1 MLKLFLTFEFN
12 KIREYFVTKTSAKL
26 ITSLLFLAVLLFVG
40 STIYF
45 FFMSG
50 FRFIAAET
58 EEGVRLTLTLFI
70 YELFLLIL
78 SGVIIFSAMVS
89 GLFNLFKGES
99 NTWII
104 GTPGYSI
111 FPKMVLY
118 RASVASLI
126 PLLIM
131 FMPAMLAFN
140 KMYNLNYLS
149 LLFIGVSVVLFL
161 VAYNSLT
168 LLLLLFVSLCYYKIS
183 NIFKRI
189 RFSFGGLIGILLV
202 LITGLIVAVWKAIGT
217 VDLVKLFRAEEITE
231 ELGLA
236 TIGEHFRF
244 LPSHP
249 FAMEIISWQSG
260 TISTAMSYFFVLL
273 LLTFILTLAW
283 WKFSPIF
290 YPLWQ
295 KFQEGNSQVIDGRS
309 IRTTK
314 KTPYY
319 FTGSSTL
326 ALFKKEVLVSTRNY
340 KGVLWFLFLSFIWLM
355 QIATN
360 VILSHNIQRYQPDL
374 SQKLIILQVIQF
386 IIAIYFMSSFTLRF
400 VFTSLSAEKK
410 TLWILASAPL
420 RFTKIFFSKYLFYL
434 SVFVT
439 MGVLMSYINS
449 IILGVSLYNA
459 LYFLILLV
467 AAIIFIVTCG
477 MSFGALFPNK
487 ETDDPEV
494 ISTSIPGL
502 SFTALSL
509 IFGALTD
516 YILYISLES
525 NQSTWIIVY
534 LGFVAI
540 TVAFLLAKVPR
551 IASERVFNS

>member
-1 MLKLFLTFEFN
+1 MLKLFLTFQFN
-12 KIREYFVTKTSAKL
+12 KLREYFVTRTAAKL
-26 ITSLLFLAVLLFVG
+26 ITSLLFLVVLLFIG

-45 FFMSG
+45 FFISG

-78 SGVIIFSAMVS
+78 SGVIIFSATVS

-99 NTWII
+99 NTWIMS
-104 GTPGYSI
+104 TPGYKI

-118 RASVASLI
+118 RTSVASLI

-131 FMPAMLAFN
+131 FVPAMVAFN
-140 KMYNLNYLS
+140 TMYHLQYLS
-149 LLFIGVSVVLFL
+149 FLCIGISVVLFL
-161 VAYNSLT
+161 ILYNAIT
-168 LLLLLFVSLCYYKIS
+168 LLMLLFVSLCYYKLS
-183 NIFKRI
+183 RVFKSL
-189 RFSFGGLIGILLV
+189 RFSFGGLIGILLILIGS
-202 LITGLIVAVWKAIGT
+202 LITIVWNAIGT

-231 ELGLA
+231 ELGLS
-236 TIGEHFRF
+236 TVGEHFRL

-260 TISTAMSYFFVLL
+260 ALGMAIGYFSVLL
-273 LLTFILTLAW
+273 IITIVSVLAW
-283 WKFSPIF
+283 WKFSTLF

-295 KFQEGNSQVIDGRS
+295 KFQEGTSGITHGKGKITLS
-309 IRTTK
+309 

-326 ALFKKEVLVSTRNY
+326 ALFKKEMLASSRNY
-340 KGVLWFLFLSFIWLM
+340 KGVLWFSFLSFIWLM

-360 VILSHNIQRYQPDL
+360 VILGHTIQRYQPDL
-374 SQKLIILQVIQF
+374 SQKLIMLQVIQF
-386 IIAIYFMSSFTLRF
+386 IIAIYFISSFTLRF

-410 TLWILASAPL
+410 TIWILASAPL
-420 RFTKIFFSKYLFYL
+420 KFTKIFFSKYFFYL
-434 SVFVT
+434 SIFVT

-449 IILGVSLYNA
+449 VVLGVSLYNA
-459 LYFLILLV
+459 LYFMILLV
-467 AAIIFIVTCG
+467 AAIVFIVTTG
-477 MSFGALFPNK
+477 LSFGALFPNK

-516 YILYISLES
+516 YILYLSLEANTVS
-525 NQSTWIIVY
+525 WIILY
-534 LGFVAI
+534 LCVVGVIVAS
-540 TVAFLLAKVPR
+540 LLTKVPR
-551 IASERVFNS
+551 IASRRVF